1 MKDKRIIITMLL
13 GLCFLTTSKA
23 QQFGKGWTFP
33 MELAQGIQTP
43 NGYVGSLQFTPS
55 ITVIEKSLRFGAG
68 IGTVFNG
75 SKFDAYAG
83 PRLSL
88 KLKGGLPIISSAD
101 NATSFLFIEHFWGTN
116 NYKVVGGGIGLEVFE
131 IIVLSVKAHYN
142 YELSNYLIQTGIG
155 INLFTK
161 KESNGSLN
169 N

>member
-1 MKDKRIIITMLL
+1 MKNKRIIMTMLL
-13 GLCFLTTSKA
+13 GLSFLTTLKA

-55 ITVIEKSLRFGAG
+55 ITVVEKSLRFGAG

-75 SKFDAYAG
+75 SKFEAYAG

-101 NATSFLFIEHFWGTN
+101 NATAFLFAEHFWGTSN
-116 NYKVVGGGIGLEVFE
+116 FKLIGGGLGLEIFE
-131 IIVLSVKAHYN
+131 TVVVSIKVHYN

-161 KESNGSLN
+161 PESNGSLN

>member
-1 MKDKRIIITMLL
+1 MSIVTILT
-13 GLCFLTTSKA
+13 FLSTSNA
-23 QQFGKGWTFP
+23 QQFAKGWTFP
-33 MELAQGIQTP
+33 TELAQGIQTP
-43 NGYVGSLQFTPS
+43 NGYIGSLQFTPS
-55 ITVIEKSLRFGAG
+55 ITVVEKSLRFGAG

-75 SKFDAYAG
+75 NKFDAYAG

-88 KLKGGLPIISSAD
+88 KLKGGLPLISSAD
-101 NATSFLFIEHFWGTN
+101 NATAFLFVEHFWGTN
-116 NYKVVGGGIGLEVFE
+116 NYKLIGGGLGFEVFE
-131 IIVLSVKAHYN
+131 TIVLSVKAHYN